1 MKKIE
6 LDGSNNG
13 ATRTRA
19 MLILIHVLKSQSGV
33 VAMNMHEGRAK
44 NLLF

>member
-13 ATRTRA
+13 ATRARA
-19 MLILIHVLKSQSGV
+19 KLNLIYILKSRSGA
-33 VAMNMHEGRAK
+33 VAMNMLEGHAK
-44 NLLF
+44 NQRV

>member
-13 ATRTRA
+13 ATRARA
-19 MLILIHVLKSQSGV
+19 MLILIHVLTSQNGV
-33 VAMNMHEGRAK
+33 VAMNMHEEHAK
-44 NLLF
+44 NQRV